1 VALVSWR
8 RTLQYGGSSAVL
20 VALLAGVLVFANLIS
35 SNHYRRVDTTATGL
49 YTLAPQ
55 TVKLLTDLT
64 APVEA
69 VAFFEPGTPAE
80 KEATQ
85 LFEQCRAVNREFRYR
100 FVDPDKHPAEAQ
112 QRNIT
117 QYNTTLLAQGERE
130 VRLTGFTETD
140 LTSGLIRVTREKRRQ
155 IRFTT
160 GHGERPLHGFD
171 RDGLDTA
178 ARGLEGQ
185 GFETS
190 ELLLLEAGKVP
201 PETDVLVMAGPRKPL
216 LPEEITAVADYLA
229 AGGHVVLLA
238 DPDSD
243 TDFAPL
249 LDPWGIKTPQQLI
262 IDPTSRMFGG
272 DFTVPLVSEYPPHEM
287 TEGFNLACFFPVA
300 RPIVEE
306 ERDGVSHAVI
316 ARTGPDAWGESNIQ
330 TPEVKFD
337 DGDLQGPVAVMVL
350 AEREPDAAPADTQGG
365 EEKDTAGATPTPP
378 ADQGRLLVAGDA
390 DFPTN
395 QWYGFSGNGDLFLN
409 TVSWLAKEEG
419 LVSIRPKENTPQT
432 LALTPLQGATLFYGF
447 VAGLPLLAL
456 TGAFG
461 VWRWR
466 RAL

>member
-1 VALVSWR
+1 MSWR

-20 VALLAGVLVFANLIS
+20 VALLAGVVVFANLIS
-35 SNHYRRVDTTATGL
+35 SNHYKRVDTTATGL

-55 TVKLLTDLT
+55 TVKLLADLT
-64 APVEA
+64 KPVEA
-69 VAFFEPGTPAE
+69 VAFFEPDTPAYH
-80 KEATQ
+80 EAQQ
-85 LFEQCRAVNREFRYR
+85 LFEQCRAQTRLFDYR

-112 QRNIT
+112 RRNIT
-117 QYNTTLLAQGERE
+117 QYNTTVLTQGERE
-130 VRLTGFTETD
+130 VRLTGFAETD

-178 ARGLEGQ
+178 ARALEGQ

-201 PETDVLVMAGPRKPL
+201 PETDVLVLAGPKKPL
-216 LPEEITAVADYLA
+216 LPEEVTAVSDYLG

-306 ERDGVSHAVI
+306 ERDDVSHTVI

-330 TPEVKFD
+330 APEVKFD
-337 DGDLQGPVAVMVL
+337 DGDLKGPVAVMVL
-350 AEREPDAAPADTQGG
+350 AEREPPEATTDTDGAA
-365 EEKDTAGATPTPP
+365 EEGTTSETPSPP
-378 ADQGRLLVAGDA
+378 ADHGGRLLVAGDA

-395 QWYGFSGNGDLFLN
+395 QWYGFSGDGDLFLN
-409 TVSWLAKEEG
+409 AVSWLAKEEG
-419 LVSIRPKENTPQT
+419 LVSIRPKENSPQT
-432 LALTPLQGATLFYGF
+432 LALTPLQGAILFYGF

-456 TGAFG
+456 SSAFG

>member
-1 VALVSWR
+1 MSWR
-8 RTLQYGGSSAVL
+8 RTLQYGGSSALL
-20 VALLAGVLVFANLIS
+20 VTLLVGVLVFANLIS
-35 SNHYRRVDTTATGL
+35 SNHYRRVDTTAAGL

-55 TVKLLTDLT
+55 TVKLLTELSE
-64 APVEA
+64 PVQA
-69 VAFFEPGTPAE
+69 IAFFEPDTPAQHQ
-80 KEATQ
+80 ATQ
-85 LFEQCRAVNREFRYR
+85 LFEQCRAVRRDFEYR
-100 FVDPDKHPAEAQ
+100 FVDPDKHPLEAQ

-117 QYNTTLLAQGERE
+117 QYNTTLLTQGERE
-130 VRLTGFTETD
+130 VRLTGLTETD
-140 LTSGLIRVTREKRRQ
+140 LTSGLIRVTRDKRRQ

-178 ARGLEGQ
+178 ARALQGQ

-190 ELLLLEAGKVP
+190 ELLLLEAGRVP
-201 PETDVLVMAGPRKPL
+201 AETDVLVVAGPKKPL
-216 LPEEITAVADYLA
+216 LPEEVAAVTNYLQ

-249 LDPWGIKTPQQLI
+249 LDPWGIETPQQLI

-306 ERDGVSHAVI
+306 GRDDVSHTVI
-316 ARTGPDAWGESNIQ
+316 ARTGPDAWGESHIQ
-330 TPEVKFD
+330 APDVKFD
-337 DGDLQGPVAVMVL
+337 EGDLKGPVAVMVL
-350 AEREPDAAPADTQGG
+350 AEREPASADTDRTEKGASPAAPSQDTGHR
-365 EEKDTAGATPTPP
+365 
-378 ADQGRLLVAGDA
+378 GRLLVAGDA

-409 TVSWLAKEEG
+409 AVSWLAKEEG

-456 TGAFG
+456 SASFG

>member
-1 VALVSWR
+1 VSWR
-8 RTLQYGGSSAVL
+8 RTLQYGGSSALL
-20 VALLAGVLVFANLIS
+20 VILLAGVLVFANLIS
-35 SNHYRRVDTTATGL
+35 SNHYRRVDTTASGL

-55 TVKLLTDLT
+55 TVKLLTDLVE
-64 APVEA
+64 PVEA
-69 VAFFEPGTPAE
+69 IAFFEPDSTAQ

-85 LFEQCRAVNREFRYR
+85 LFEQCRAVNRDFDYR

-112 QRNIT
+112 RHNVT
-117 QYNTTLLAQGERE
+117 EYNTTLLTQGERE

-160 GHGERPLHGFD
+160 GHGEHPLHGFD

-178 ARGLEGQ
+178 ARALEGQ

-201 PETDVLVMAGPRKPL
+201 PETDVLVVAGPKKPL
-216 LPEEITAVADYLA
+216 LPEEVEAITDYLA

-249 LDPWGIKTPQQLI
+249 LDPWGIQTPQQLI

-306 ERDGVSHAVI
+306 DRDGVSHTVI
-316 ARTGPDAWGESNIQ
+316 ARTGPDAWGESHIQ
-330 TPEVKFD
+330 APDVKFD
-337 DGDLQGPVAVMVL
+337 DGDLKGPVAVMVL
-350 AEREPDAAPADTQGG
+350 AEREPAAAATDGGDTTDPAAPA
-365 EEKDTAGATPTPP
+365 EPNPP
-378 ADQGRLLVAGDA
+378 ADHAGRLLVAGDA

-409 TVSWLAKEEG
+409 AVTWLAKEEG
-419 LVSIRPKENTPQT
+419 LVAIRPKGNSPQT

-447 VAGLPLLAL
+447 VAGLPILAL
-456 TGAFG
+456 SAAFG

>member
-1 VALVSWR
+1 VSWR
-8 RTLQYGGSSAVL
+8 RTLQYGGSSALL
-20 VALLAGVLVFANLIS
+20 VALLTGVVVFANLIS
-35 SNHYRRVDTTATGL
+35 SNHYKRVDTTAAGL

-55 TVKLLTDLT
+55 TVKLLTELT
-64 APVEA
+64 EPVQA
-69 VAFFEPGTPAE
+69 IAFFEPDTAAQR
-80 KEATQ
+80 EATQ
-85 LFEQCRAVNREFRYR
+85 LFEQCRAVSRDFDYR

-112 QRNIT
+112 RRNIT
-117 QYNTTLLAQGERE
+117 QYNTTVLGQGERE
-130 VRLTGFTETD
+130 VRLTGFAETD

-178 ARGLEGQ
+178 ARALEGQ

-201 PETDVLVMAGPRKPL
+201 PETDVLVLAGPKKPL
-216 LPEEITAVADYLA
+216 LPEEIAAVNDYLR

-306 ERDGVSHAVI
+306 DRDGVSHTII

-337 DGDLQGPVAVMVL
+337 DGDLKGPVAVMVL
-350 AEREPDAAPADTQGG
+350 AERNP
-365 EEKDTAGATPTPP
+365 AGADSDADGAETAAAGETPSP
-378 ADQGRLLVAGDA
+378 ASDHAGRLLVAGDA

-395 QWYGFSGNGDLFLN
+395 QWYGFSGDGDLFLN
-409 TVSWLAKEEG
+409 AVSWLAKEEG

-456 TGAFG
+456 SGAFG